1 MFSSHSKGRR
11 ATAANNA
18 LSLENSGRNSR
29 LALGCL
35 AVLTLGLVHGV
46 AATPWTVVASGLDN
60 PRGLDFA
67 PNGALYVAEAGKGGG
82 LGAPKVPTAALYF
95 GATGA
100 ITRIH
105 NGAQERVAKGLPSL
119 AGPDGSRAFG
129 PSNISF
135 GQVGHALVTLGLGRP
150 PEDRAAIIRLGAKAA
165 EMATLQQMTQNGQMK
180 RVADLG
186 AFELTHNPDHP
197 NAADSNPNGVSSEK
211 AGGAYVVDAGG
222 NSLLHVTANGSVS
235 VAAVFPNV
243 GNVQA
248 VPTSVARGPDGALY
262 VGQLTG
268 FPFTAGTA
276 KVFRVVPGAAPT
288 LYASGF
294 THIID
299 LEFDAR
305 GNLYVL
311 EIDRNGLSTV
321 ERDQNGNPL
330 PPYGRLVR
338 VNASNLSIDVVASD
352 GLVMPGG
359 LAIAPDGSIY
369 ISNYGAMSGVGEVI
383 RIQP

>member
-1 MFSSHSKGRR
+1 MFSSHSKGGR

-29 LALGCL
+29 IALGSLAVLALGL
-35 AVLTLGLVHGV
+35 IHGV

-82 LGAPKVPTAALYF
+82 IGAPKVPTAALYF

-105 NGAQERVAKGLPSL
+105 NGTQERVAKGLPSL
-119 AGPDGSRAFG
+119 AGPDGGRAFG
-129 PSNISF
+129 PSGVSF

-150 PEDRAAIIRLGAKAA
+150 PEDRAALIALGAKAA

-180 RVADLG
+180 RIADLG
-186 AFELTHNPDHP
+186 AFELTHNPDAP
-197 NAADSNPNGVSSEK
+197 NAADSNPFGLSSEK

-222 NSLLHVTANGSVS
+222 NSLLHVSANGAVA
-235 VAAVFPNV
+235 VAAVFPNI

-248 VPTSVARGPDGALY
+248 VPTCVARGPDGALY

-268 FPFTAGTA
+268 FPFTPVTA
-276 KVFRVVPGAAPT
+276 KIFRVVPGSAPT
-288 LYASGF
+288 VYASGF
-294 THIID
+294 THVID

-311 EIDRNGLSTV
+311 EIDATGLLADT
-321 ERDQNGNPL
+321 PA
-330 PPYGRLVR
+330 GRLAR
-338 VNASNLSIDVVASD
+338 INASDKSVDSIIKGNASF
-352 GLVMPGG
+352 VMPGG
-359 LAIAPDGSIY
+359 LAIAADGSIY
-369 ISNYGAMSGVGEVI
+369 ISNFGASAGVGEVI